1 MRYQELCRRTLVE
14 LCLGSICPQTS
25 LSNTP
30 QYGFQAGKTGNLLIQ
45 DGSGNVNN
53 YDRNITSPILIE
65 RLNGDVSIT
74 VELNSVGGNV
84 RLRVEYYETLVPPS
98 GGMASNHR
106 KGVTAGRLFNPSL
119 GSVTVGVPEPLF
131 EYVPNRSS
139 EKTAQI
145 PLYSC
150 STAMLNDAAAKA
162 WIYNWMFLSSS
173 AQLGFKWNIRLTETR
188 GLHLPGEPQ
197 EERNRSWAVRGFSAS
212 LTSATIPACGG
223 IIRSAITLQLHV
235 LTPKQHICEWWIND
249 VKSLPVIFE
258 PKTFFLNGNGNA
270 SLQIFDYPGGIAK
283 SLLELKASDELP
295 RYFQTQ
301 KSRVLIRITAN
312 IQNGFLFFRI
322 NKYAVPPISP
332 LCGGSPNNGSLNAI
346 VSTRNQ
352 AYSCFWQMQRLNEGP
367 MWFESKLFQAP
378 EGVAYLT
385 VAALSGSL
393 EKLRLSFAPEDMWSV
408 KKIQTDATEMFV
420 KVMVLKPGLPLLF
433 QANYKEPTYVKDMRS
448 EVIGPNLVL
457 NWTQGDMPYDFL
469 RVSWQKDNK
478 EIHQDVPYNKQSLSI
493 PIERESSESFKIS
506 VYPVNS
512 NVARDTWTIY
522 QPEEIE
528 KDPLLI
534 VVPSYTSLSVEL
546 TNIYLGSRELCFL
559 WKKDFHEE
567 AKKVCQNNNEPDNV
581 IRNLESGTAYH
592 VTYQVRRQKRLLIGK
607 WVKVKTLS
615 LLGDIKI
622 EERPGEITIRWD
634 ITQSTG
640 AQLEFTCSVN
650 VPKGSQLMDCDK
662 ELPQAL
668 INGGKYVIPVHL
680 TDVEYT
686 IQYRGT
692 GEQGQ
697 PIMGHPIIVKTKPFL
712 ENFKTVKGKKATQI
726 SWSGSRSSFRS
737 LCILW
742 GNRGH
747 LQQNSCFRS
756 DRRIHSLPAT
766 PEFIAYVVEL
776 SESRF
781 LESPAYPV
789 QEGKRA
795 FTNKHS
801 PIVAPTVSTWPLDSL
816 ELCPVV

>member
-14 LCLGSICPQTS
+14 LCLGFICPQTS

-84 RLRVEYYETLVPPS
+84 RLRVEYYESKLIDQTSENRRKLDEHLSERLENASKFKQKVTL
-98 GGMASNHR
+98 
-106 KGVTAGRLFNPSL
+106 TA
-119 GSVTVGVPEPLF
+119 
-131 EYVPNRSS
+131 
-139 EKTAQI
+139 
-145 PLYSC
+145 
-150 STAMLNDAAAKA
+150 
-162 WIYNWMFLSSS
+162 
-173 AQLGFKWNIRLTETR
+173 
-188 GLHLPGEPQ
+188 
-197 EERNRSWAVRGFSAS
+197 
-212 LTSATIPACGG
+212 SATIPACGG

-615 LLGDIKI
+615 LLGDFKI

-697 PIMGHPIIVKTKPFL
+697 PIMGHPIIVKTKLREILFANNRLPERNIF
-712 ENFKTVKGKKATQI
+712 TVPI
-726 SWSGSRSSFRS
+726 RCSVLNEFFRRSR
-737 LCILW
+737 I
-742 GNRGH
+742 
-747 LQQNSCFRS
+747 
-756 DRRIHSLPAT
+756 
-766 PEFIAYVVEL
+766 
-776 SESRF
+776 
-781 LESPAYPV
+781 
-789 QEGKRA
+789 
-795 FTNKHS
+795 
-801 PIVAPTVSTWPLDSL
+801 
-816 ELCPVV
+816 